1 MKKTTFILFTLFSLL
16 FTPSLFAFT
25 TSATGKELL
34 EYCQIAMDIHDK
46 QFGNPQTEPDY
57 ILGAKTGICEG
68 YIMSANEMRL
78 HGKMP
83 QTDIKFCLPPNF
95 NLLIGASVVVKY
107 LKDHPNQENLPAS
120 LLVARSL
127 EMYFPCMRG

>member
-1 MKKTTFILFTLFSLL
+1 MIIKVRKMKKIIVLSVISFLWASPVL
-16 FTPSLFAFT
+16 AFT
-25 TSATGKELL
+25 VSSTGKDLL

-46 QFGNPQTEPDY
+46 QFGNPQTSPDY

-68 YIMSANEMRL
+68 YLMSANEMRFN
-78 HGKMP
+78 HKSS
-83 QTDIKFCLPPNF
+83 FCLPPNY

-107 LKDHPNQENLPAS
+107 LQDHKDQENLPAS

-127 EMYFPCMRG
+127 EFYFPCMRG